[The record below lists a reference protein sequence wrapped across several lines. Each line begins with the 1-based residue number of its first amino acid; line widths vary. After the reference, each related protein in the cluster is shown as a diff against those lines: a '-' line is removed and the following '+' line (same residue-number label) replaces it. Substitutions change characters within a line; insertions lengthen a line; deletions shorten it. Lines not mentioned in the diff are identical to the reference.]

1 MPASTEGRPRLLI
14 LGGTTEA
21 ALLAKRLV
29 AEGRWDVV
37 TSLAGATRR
46 RRALAGEVR
55 TGGFGGTEGLVDYLE
70 AARIARVIDATHPY
84 AAMISRHAA
93 AACARLGLP
102 ALRLQR
108 PPWQR
113 QSGDRW
119 IEVADTKEAAKVL
132 PGLAK
137 RAFLSIGRR
146 EIAAFTGLPEV
157 WFLVRLIE
165 APDEPLGLATYELLL
180 ARGPFEVASERALLD
195 RNRIAAVVAK
205 NSGGDATYAK
215 IEAAREAAVPVVMI
229 ARPEAPEGIATAA
242 GVEDVL
248 AWLAGA

>member
-21 ALLAKRLV
+21 ALLAKQLV

-46 RRALAGEVR
+46 RRALAGKVR
-55 TGGFGGTEGLVDYLE
+55 LGGFGGAEGLVAYLE
-70 AARIARVIDATHPY
+70 AERFERVIDATHPY
-84 AAMISRHAA
+84 ASTISRHAA
-93 AACARLGLP
+93 DACTRLGLP

-113 QSGDRW
+113 QPGDRW
-119 IEVADTKEAAKVL
+119 IDVADTREAAKRL
-132 PGLAK
+132 PDLAN

-165 APDEPLGLATYELLL
+165 APDEPLGLAAYELLL
-180 ARGPFEVASERALLD
+180 ARGPFEVASERALMD
-195 RNRIAAVVAK
+195 RYRIAALVAK
-205 NSGGDATYAK
+205 NSGGSATYAK

-248 AWLAGA
+248 AWLARS